1 MYIVIELQTNNGI
14 TGNFVFAYSD
24 KADAYAKY
32 HAILSAAA
40 KSSVE
45 VHAAVILNEVGNTI
59 ASSHFVHAKESEATE

>member
-40 KSSVE
+40 KSSVD
-45 VHAAVILNEVGNTI
+45 VHAAVILNEVGTTI
-59 ASSHFVHAKESEATE
+59 ASSYFVHDKEAEVSE